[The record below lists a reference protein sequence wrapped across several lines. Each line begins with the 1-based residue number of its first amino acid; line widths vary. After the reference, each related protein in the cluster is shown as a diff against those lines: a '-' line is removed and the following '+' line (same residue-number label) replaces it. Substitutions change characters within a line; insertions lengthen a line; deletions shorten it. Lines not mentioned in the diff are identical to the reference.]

1 MTYAPVKS
9 LKKSR
14 ILISNDDG
22 IEAPGLKALERIA
35 HALSDDVWVIA
46 PETEQSAA
54 GHSLTLRRPLRI
66 RKLGKQRFAV
76 DGTPTDCVL
85 LAINKIMKDKR
96 PDLVLSGVNRGGNLG
111 EDITYSGTVAAAM
124 EGTLLGMRAMALSQ
138 VVSPDH
144 PVKWA
149 TAEALAP
156 KIIKKLCAQ
165 PCARNVLMNLN
176 FPDFAPGKV
185 KGVVLARQGKRKIGD
200 QIAERIDP
208 RGLPYIWIGGQRT
221 EDRSEPG
228 TDLNAIFD
236 GFATVTPLCVDM
248 THGPTL
254 SKLTGLFG

>member
-1 MTYAPVKS
+1 VSFAPIKS

-22 IEAPGLKALERIA
+22 IEASGLKALERIA
-35 HALSDDVWVIA
+35 NALSDDVWVVA
-46 PETEQSAA
+46 PESEQSAA

-66 RKLGKQRFAV
+66 RKLDKRRYAV

-96 PDLVLSGVNRGGNLG
+96 PDIVLSGVNRGGNLG

-124 EGTLLGMRAMALSQ
+124 EGTLLGLRSFALSQ

-149 TAEALAP
+149 TAEAWAP
-156 KIIKKLCAQ
+156 KLIKKLCGQ
-165 PCARNVLMNLN
+165 PCVSNVLMNLN
-176 FPDFAPGKV
+176 FPDVTAGKV
-185 KGVVLARQGKRKIGD
+185 AGVVLARQGKRKIGD
-200 QIAERIDP
+200 QISERIDP

-221 EDRSEPG
+221 EDRSTTG
-228 TDLNAIFD
+228 TDLNAIFK
-236 GFATVTPLCVDM
+236 GFVTVTPLCVDL
-248 THGPTL
+248 THAASL
-254 SKLTGLFG
+254 AKLEGLFA